1 MVVKFPWITFFRVKK
16 LKEFSLV
23 SRHLVYI
30 SVTEQWLVEDTLPQE
45 CCRESFCWQKKSAQS
60 ISHAA
65 LLSAVCVCGGGCCC
79 CLHRDFF
86 AVFSKCWPNLD
97 LAMNFCLSLNIKNN
111 FYYRKFQTYIE
122 VDRII
127 WVLMPFLFYISFPT
141 FFLTWNILKKTPA
154 TC

>member
-1 MVVKFPWITFFRVKK
+1 MNNFFQGKEAERVQFGIKTSC
-16 LKEFSLV
+16 LHLGNRTVTSGRHSSTGMLQREFLLTEEICSKYLTCSLTV
-23 SRHLVYI
+23 S
-30 SVTEQWLVEDTLPQE
+30 
-45 CCRESFCWQKKSAQS
+45 C
-60 ISHAA
+60 
-65 LLSAVCVCGGGCCC
+65 VCVCGGGCCCC